1 MQHLQRE
8 MVAQTYWSGRKT
20 TVDNTQP
27 DELGRQRLADAIVEK
42 TWQVPAYEG
51 VGPVTMTLRLP
62 EVTITDSEGRYIVIS
77 PRQSGVVSMRMA
89 AINDWLR
96 YGDEDFPPRNDD
108 E

>member
-1 MQHLQRE
+1 
-8 MVAQTYWSGRKT
+8 
-20 TVDNTQP
+20 VDITQP

-51 VGPVTMTLRLP
+51 LGPVTMTLRLP
-62 EVTITDSEGRYIVIS
+62 EVTITDSEGRYVVIS

-96 YGDEDFPPRNDD
+96 YGDEDFPPLTDD